1 MKKMTWIAGAV
12 VLALAGG
19 GTWWW
24 TQRAKTD
31 EVSYRTAKI
40 ERGNLQATV
49 SASGAVNPV
58 TQVSVGTQVSGQ
70 IKELYADFNSEVK
83 AGQLIAL
90 IDPETFEYR
99 VRSAQADVD
108 SARAAVLTAQANIAA
123 SNAAVSRAKVDQIE
137 AQRDFERQQSLV
149 EKQFVAQNVADKA
162 RALVASSSESVKAA
176 QAQLGVTQA
185 QVKSAQANV
194 AQRESA
200 LAQARIDLSRTKITS
215 PVNGIVI
222 KRAIEKGQT
231 VAASLSSPELFV
243 IAQNLSDM
251 QVDASIDESD
261 VGRIR
266 TGQKASFTVDAY
278 PGQTF
283 DGEVKQVRKAAQ
295 NVANVVTYVAVVGF
309 TNVGDKLLPGMTAN
323 VRLVTDLRENV
334 LKIPNAALRVRVA
347 GVEPA
352 APGASGPAR
361 GASGSTTGSATGR
374 VLGDPS
380 VAKFSWIS
388 EAQAQQSGGGGGGLA
403 AMRERLVTDLGL
415 SSEQQTQLDAI
426 QAELRPQFMALR
438 DLADGERGAAR
449 ERVMAVMRQKISAI
463 LTPAQRTKYQEM
475 IASAAAARAAGAPP
489 GGTAAS
495 PAASATGSE
504 AKPAI
509 SPVDA
514 TNSVAS
520 PAIKE
525 GAKAQKPLKNALPS
539 ATLAAGAVAAA
550 PAATAA
556 PSPTALSTGGGATA
570 AAPPAATPP
579 TVGAPPTGGQGGG
592 PLAEM
597 RSRLLSDLQLS
608 ADQIAKVDA
617 IIADTRPKYATLRD
631 LAPEERG
638 KARDRITAEM
648 RARIG
653 DLLNPEQKAKYALIQ
668 AEAASRTATRGRIY
682 MMGADGKPVA
692 YNVRLGIT
700 DGTSTELM
708 VPPNS
713 PNAEV
718 FKEGAVVI
726 VGTNTPGAAA
736 GGSAAG
742 AAAGGAQRPSGP
754 RMPF

>member
-1 MKKMTWIAGAV
+1 MKKVTWITGAV
-12 VLALAGG
+12 LLALVGG
-19 GTWWW
+19 GAWWW

-31 EVSYRTAKI
+31 NITYRTAKI

-70 IKELYADFNSEVK
+70 IKELYADFNSDVK

-123 SNAAVSRAKVDQIE
+123 SNAAVSRAKVEMIE

-162 RALVASSSESVKAA
+162 RALVASNTESVKAA
-176 QAQLGVTQA
+176 EAQLGVTQA
-185 QVKSAQANV
+185 QIKSAQANV

-231 VAASLSSPELFV
+231 VAASLAAPELFV

-283 DGEVKQVRKAAQ
+283 EGTVKQVRKAAQ

-323 VRLVTDLRENV
+323 VRLITDLRENV
-334 LKIPNAALRVRVA
+334 LKIPNAALRVKVA

-352 APGASGPAR
+352 AQGASAPAR
-361 GASGSTTGSATGR
+361 GASGTSTGSVDAGTRGA
-374 VLGDPS
+374 G
-380 VAKFSWIS
+380 FSWIGQAM
-388 EAQAQQSGGGGGGLA
+388 AQPAGGGGGGFA
-403 AMRERLVTDLGL
+403 AQRERLVTQLGL
-415 SSEQQTQLDAI
+415 SAEQQSQLDAI
-426 QAELRPQFMALR
+426 QAQLRPQFMALR
-438 DLADGERGAAR
+438 DLADGERAAAR
-449 ERVMAVMRQKISAI
+449 EKVTAELRQKISAI
-463 LTPAQRTKYQEM
+463 LTPAQRAAYQEVATSA
-475 IASAAAARAAGAPP
+475 ASAGSTGGAGPGANPAPVAPGATAQNAARNPLSTAPAGAAAAAAAAAAG
-489 GGTAAS
+489 
-495 PAASATGSE
+495 
-504 AKPAI
+504 
-509 SPVDA
+509 
-514 TNSVAS
+514 
-520 PAIKE
+520 
-525 GAKAQKPLKNALPS
+525 GAGP
-539 ATLAAGAVAAA
+539 
-550 PAATAA
+550 
-556 PSPTALSTGGGATA
+556 
-570 AAPPAATPP
+570 
-579 TVGAPPTGGQGGG
+579 GGG
-592 PLAEM
+592 PLAEF
-597 RSRLLSDLQLS
+597 RNRLISDVQLS
-608 ADQIAKVDA
+608 AEQIVKADA
-617 IIADTRPKYATLRD
+617 IIATMRPQFATLRD
-631 LAPEERG
+631 LAPEERT
-638 KARDRITAEM
+638 KARERITADM
-648 RARIG
+648 RAKIG
-653 DLLNPEQKAKYALIQ
+653 DILTPEQKAKYAVLQ
-668 AEAASRTATRGRIY
+668 AESASRTATRGKIY
-682 MMGADGKPVA
+682 LLGADGKPAA

-708 VPPNS
+708 VAPNS
-713 PNAEV
+713 PNAEL
-718 FKEGAVVI
+718 FKEGALVI
-726 VGTNTPGAAA
+726 IGTSAASAAPGAN
-736 GGSAAG
+736 G
-742 AAAGGAQRPSGP
+742 AAQRPTGP
-754 RMPF
+754 RMAF